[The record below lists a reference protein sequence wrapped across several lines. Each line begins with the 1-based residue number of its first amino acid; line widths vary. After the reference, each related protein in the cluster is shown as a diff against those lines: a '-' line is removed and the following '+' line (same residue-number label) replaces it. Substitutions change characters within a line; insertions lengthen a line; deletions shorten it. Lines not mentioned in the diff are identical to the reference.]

1 MGKLRKIAAIPVPG
15 VEPNEIDSQR
25 PTFLWVDPRTLHVEE
40 SYQRDLA
47 EKSINLIR
55 RIVSGWDWKA
65 MKPPVCARTADGSL
79 MVIDGQHTAIA
90 ASTHPDINEIP
101 VMIVSADTIAD
112 RARAFV
118 RHNQDRIAMTAT
130 QIFYAA
136 LASGDDVA
144 IAVQQACDLSGVKVL
159 RNPPSGAIFKVGD
172 TMGVVTL
179 RSIVESR
186 GVKFTARLLRILV
199 DAKRAPVGS
208 IEIAAVNLLLTEPE
222 WKDEIDPDDLSVLI
236 RTKSAR
242 DWIGHAEMNVR
253 KGMKM
258 PMYRALA
265 IAWFKKVPK
274 RRRAAA

>member
-242 DWIGHAEMNVR
+242 DWVGHAEMNVR